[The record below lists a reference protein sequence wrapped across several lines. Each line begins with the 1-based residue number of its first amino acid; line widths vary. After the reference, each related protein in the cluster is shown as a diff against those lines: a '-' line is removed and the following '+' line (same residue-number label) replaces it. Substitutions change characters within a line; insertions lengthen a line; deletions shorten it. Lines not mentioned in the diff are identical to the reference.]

1 MLQFC
6 NFFRHSPRF
15 EPLRASLPA
24 ATPLLLLIIFICL
37 RACYACCPPL
47 DCLARAG
54 IPAGSGSYLRD
65 VRTRPAGLP
74 TRRPPPGR
82 HHAPRPS
89 TRCGPHAATKLHV
102 GLLTHRRIPGAFQH
116 VYFQAYFQAYPGVFP
131 GVSRRIP
138 GIFQRIPCVFQ
149 RIPCISR
156 CSIRF
161 VAGSNPTSHPRR
173 ALAAGYMRNWAR
185 LARRLAR
192 MHLHP
197 PTYFTPL
204 QSCVLRCMLSLCS
217 PPACRDAHPRRQQV
231 LRRRTC
237 IV

>member
-1 MLQFC
+1 MC
-6 NFFRHSPRF
+6 IS
-15 EPLRASLPA
+15 
-24 ATPLLLLIIFICL
+24 
-37 RACYACCPPL
+37 
-47 DCLARAG
+47 
-54 IPAGSGSYLRD
+54 
-65 VRTRPAGLP
+65 
-74 TRRPPPGR
+74 
-82 HHAPRPS
+82 
-89 TRCGPHAATKLHV
+89 
-102 GLLTHRRIPGAFQH
+102 RRISRRI
-116 VYFQAYFQAYPGVFP
+116 QAYFQAYPGVFP

-217 PPACRDAHPRRQQV
+217 PPACRDAHGRSRCCAGAPASCSCPPQLSTDGACVDKDYTRWADVGSIPFAPGPICNATWTIGVCSGNRELPLGQLILGISTIDLHSRGGQ
-231 LRRRTC
+231 RW
-237 IV
+237 